1 MVIGRLS
8 ERAERNDG
16 AVVKT
21 AVGEIQKT
29 RWKRLLQA
37 DVVKLWKSGKNVAEP
52 AGMRDHKT
60 DFKLLNR
67 HKNTTRPHLTM
78 RQGQAQAE
86 KEA

>member
-1 MVIGRLS
+1 MVIGRLP

-21 AVGEIQKT
+21 AVGEIKKT

-37 DVVKLWKSGKNVAEP
+37 DVVKLRKSGKNVAEP

-67 HKNTTRPHLTM
+67 HKNITRQHLTM
-78 RQGQAQAE
+78 RQGRAQAE